1 MTTSPSPRFNGP
13 SIWASISWTHLPVTA
28 TAIDTKLTEEDLVRR
43 DAMFP
48 PGVAAGDRARDMD
61 RVNI

>member
-1 MTTSPSPRFNGP
+1 MAKGGDMITIPSSKSLRHREEN
-13 SIWASISWTHLPVTA
+13 LK
-28 TAIDTKLTEEDLVRR
+28 AIDMKLDEEDLVRL
-43 DAMFP
+43 DTMFP